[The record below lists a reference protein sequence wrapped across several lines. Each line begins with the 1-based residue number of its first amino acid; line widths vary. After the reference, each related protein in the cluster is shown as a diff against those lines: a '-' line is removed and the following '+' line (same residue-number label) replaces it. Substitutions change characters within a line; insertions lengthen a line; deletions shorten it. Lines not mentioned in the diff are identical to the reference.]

1 MTNPIRTE
9 DFIQSI
15 GVNVHMA
22 YNDGKYANSANVITD
37 MKYLGISIVRDT
49 APAYWYQTKAF
60 DAMANAGIKFDFVA
74 SGNRSPAD
82 VVAAI
87 ETFAKAHPGATI
99 AIEGVNEVNN
109 WPVTFGGVTGLAGA
123 TAYMTALAKALAA
136 NATLS
141 SIDTYGLTGANIVQD
156 VDYANFH
163 AYPKNGAQPLRTLIA
178 GLKDQTSAMAGK
190 PTVLTEAGYYTAPTS
205 SNWGGVDQATQAKQT
220 LNLLMDATK
229 LGVSHTYLYQLL
241 DAYADPSGVSIDK
254 NLGLFDLSNNPKL
267 AATAIHNLTTILA
280 DSGAAAATFTT
291 QALNYT
297 VANLPTDGAVLAMQ
311 KSDGRTDL
319 VAWSEPDI
327 WDEINHRAITA
338 ASKDVTFD
346 FGANHVSV
354 KIFDPLASAAAVATY
369 ADVTSVHVSVTDHP
383 VIVEV
388 TDIPDPIAP
397 PPPPLIQSIVEPVVP
412 TTQAAVAPVTAIT
425 SPAVAPV
432 VSSGDP
438 SAELIASLVISGGS
452 APAGGSLTS
461 RLSATRPDFLGGE
474 GKDQVYGDAQANTI
488 IGAGGDDTFYGAGGN
503 DKLYGGAGNDFID
516 GGTGQNEIF
525 GGNGNDSIYGGGG
538 GNSLSGNAGDDI
550 ILGGSGKDLIIGGAG
565 VDTLTGNGGDDVF
578 RFASGDSLGATAAG
592 LDRIVDWQSR
602 YKIDLDISGSAT
614 NYMEAKAATFA
625 AAQGQAD
632 TLFAQGTIKI
642 AAFQVG
648 TDAFLFAE
656 TDSSHAGYDV
666 AIKLGHGTLASVEY
680 ATVI

>member
-1 MTNPIRTE
+1 MTNPIRTD

-37 MKYLGISIVRDT
+37 MKYLGLSSVRDT
-49 APAYWYQTKAF
+49 APAYWYQSKAF
-60 DAMANAGIKFDFVA
+60 DAMANAGIKFNFVA
-74 SGNRSPAD
+74 AGNRNPAD

-123 TAYMTALAKALAA
+123 TAYMTALAKALAGS
-136 NATLS
+136 ATLNNV
-141 SIDTYGLTGANIVQD
+141 DTYGLTGANIVQD

-163 AYPKNGAQPLRTLIA
+163 AYPKNGAQPLRTLMA
-178 GLKDQTSAMAGK
+178 GIKDQTSAMAGK
-190 PTVLTEAGYYTAPTS
+190 PTVLTEAGYYTAPNS

-241 DAYADPSGVSIDK
+241 DAYADPSALSVDK

-280 DSGAAAATFTT
+280 DGGATATTFTT

-311 KSDGRTDL
+311 KSDGKTDL

-327 WDEINHRAITA
+327 WDEINHRPITTA
-338 ASKDVTFD
+338 GKDVTFD

-354 KIFDPLASAAAVATY
+354 KIFDPLASAAAVSTY
-369 ADVTSVHVSVTDHP
+369 ADVTSVHVTITDHP
-383 VIVEV
+383 MIVEV
-388 TDIPDPIAP
+388 TDIPDPIVAVV
-397 PPPPLIQSIVEPVVP
+397 QPVV
-412 TTQAAVAPVTAIT
+412 TVI
-425 SPAVAPV
+425 APV
-432 VSSGDP
+432 VTAPVVTAPTLTTTDLSGSP
-438 SAELIASLVISGGS
+438 SPELLASLVTSGSS
-452 APAGGSLTS
+452 AAAGGSLTS

-488 IGAGGDDTFYGAGGN
+488 IGAGANDTLYGGGGN
-503 DKLYGGAGNDFID
+503 DKLYGGTGNDVID
-516 GGTGQNEIF
+516 GGTGQNQIF
-525 GGNGNDSIYGGGG
+525 GGEGNDTIYGGSGG
-538 GNSLSGNAGDDI
+538 SSLSGNAGADVI
-550 ILGGSGKDLIIGGAG
+550 IGGSGNDLIIGGAG
-565 VDTLTGNGGDDVF
+565 IDSLTGNGGDDVF
-578 RFASGDSLGATAAG
+578 RFTSGDSLGATAAE
-592 LDRIVDWQSR
+592 LDRIVDWQAR
-602 YKIDLDISGSAT
+602 YKIDLDISGSAA
-614 NYMEAKAATFA
+614 NYVEAKAATFA
-625 AAQGQAD
+625 AAQSQAE
-632 TLFAQGTIKI
+632 TLFAQGSIKI

-656 TDSSHAGYDV
+656 TDGSHAGYDV
-666 AIKLGHGTLASVEY
+666 AVKLGHGTLANVEY

>member
-1 MTNPIRTE
+1 
-9 DFIQSI
+9 
-15 GVNVHMA
+15 MA

-37 MKYLGISIVRDT
+37 MKYLGLSSVRDT
-49 APAYWYQTKAF
+49 APAYWYQSKAF

-74 SGNRSPAD
+74 SGNRNPAD

-123 TAYMTALAKALAA
+123 TAYMTALAKALAGSA
-136 NATLS
+136 ALS
-141 SIDTYGLTGANIVQD
+141 NIDTYGLTGANIVQD
-156 VDYANFH
+156 VDYSNFH
-163 AYPKNGAQPLRTLIA
+163 AYPKNGAQPLRTLMA
-178 GLKDQTSAMAGK
+178 GIKDQTSAMAGK

-241 DAYADPSGVSIDK
+241 DAYADPSGVSVDK

-267 AATAIHNLTTILA
+267 AATAIHNLTTILG
-280 DSGAAAATFTT
+280 DGGATATTFTT
-291 QALNYT
+291 QPLNYT

-311 KSDGRTDL
+311 KSDGKTDL

-327 WDEINHRAITA
+327 WDEINHHAIA
-338 ASKDVTFD
+338 AAGKDVTFD
-346 FGANHVSV
+346 FGTNHVSV
-354 KIFDPLASAAAVATY
+354 KIFDPLASAAAGSTY
-369 ADVTSVHVSVTDHP
+369 ADVTSVHVTITDHP
-383 VIVEV
+383 MIVEV
-388 TDIPDPIAP
+388 TDIPDPVAP
-397 PPPPLIQSIVEPVVP
+397 PPPAPVESV
-412 TTQAAVAPVTAIT
+412 VAPVVQTAT
-425 SPAVAPV
+425 TLVAQAVVAPMATTGPATVPV

-438 SAELIASLVISGGS
+438 SAELIASLVTSGTS

-488 IGAGGDDTFYGAGGN
+488 IGAGANDTLYGGGGN
-503 DKLYGGAGNDFID
+503 DKLYGGTGNDVID
-516 GGTGQNEIF
+516 GGTGQNQIF
-525 GGNGNDSIYGGGG
+525 GGDGNDTIYGGNGG
-538 GNSLSGNAGDDI
+538 SSLSGNAGADVI
-550 ILGGSGKDLIIGGAG
+550 IGGSGNDLIIGGTG
-565 VDTLTGNGGDDVF
+565 IDSLTGNGGDDVF
-578 RFASGDSLGATAAG
+578 RFTSGDSLGATAAE
-592 LDRIVDWQSR
+592 LDRVVDWMAR
-602 YKIDLDISGSAT
+602 YKIDLDISGSAA
-614 NYMEAKAATFA
+614 NYVEAKAATFA

-632 TLFAQGTIKI
+632 ALFAQGTIKI

-656 TDSSHAGYDV
+656 TDGSHAGYDV
-666 AIKLGHGTLASVEY
+666 ALKLGHGNLANVEY
-680 ATVI
+680 ATFI